1 MDERNI
7 GIIILAAGSSSRMGT
22 SKQLLLVDGQPLL
35 LKTVKAAIA
44 SGLKDITVVLGA
56 NASQHRK
63 TIDNL
68 SVNVTVNSSWED
80 GMGSS
85 IKAGVSFLLA
95 SNKNIQGLVI
105 LVCDQPLLKPD
116 HIIKLIDVQQRTGK
130 SIVASHYANTSG
142 VPAFFGKEFFREL
155 LALADSEGAKKII
168 LRNKAAMTTVVFP
181 QVVIDLDTPDDFRKF
196 TQQHKP

>member
-1 MDERNI
+1 MHERDI

-35 LKTVKAAIA
+35 LKTVNAAIA
-44 SGLKDITVVLGA
+44 SGLKDIVVVLGA

-63 TIDNL
+63 IIDNL
-68 SVNVTVNSSWED
+68 PINVTVNNSWED

-105 LVCDQPLLKPD
+105 LVCDQPLLKSD
-116 HIIKLIDVQQRTGK
+116 HIIKLVDQHQRTGK
-130 SIVASHYANTSG
+130 SIVASHYAKTSG

-155 LALADSEGAKKII
+155 LALEDSEGAKKII
-168 LRNKAAMTTVVFP
+168 LRNKDAMTTVDFP
-181 QVVIDLDTPDDFRKF
+181 QGEIDLDTPEDLRRFK
-196 TQQHKP
+196 QQLD